1 MPGVNLF
8 GMTSRLGD
16 HHLSS
21 TVMEGAAM
29 RGLYVVFESII
40 MEHRTY
46 ASKITCSLET

>member
-8 GMTSRLGD
+8 GMASRLGD
-16 HHLSS
+16 YLSS

-40 MEHRTY
+40 MEHRTH
-46 ASKITCSLET
+46 ASKITHSLEN